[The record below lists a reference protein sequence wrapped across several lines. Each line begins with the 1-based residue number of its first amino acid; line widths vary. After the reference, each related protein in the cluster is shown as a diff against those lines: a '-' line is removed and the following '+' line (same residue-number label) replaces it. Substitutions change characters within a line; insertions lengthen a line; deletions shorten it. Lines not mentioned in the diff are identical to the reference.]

1 MFIYENSKLTWNRK
15 ESPDNFRLRIQF
27 CSNFFFFNECAITL
41 PCLDFSGGATFLER
55 GNAVGLTD
63 VPLSRW
69 PDWSLPSL
77 IFFFAVCSF
86 IDGSFFTFGRNG
98 ACIQWVRS
106 NWRFPKPWRCSGFCT
121 FRNIISWSIMLLSN
135 KIHKQYL
142 RHILT
147 IYAVPCFGV
156 GDDPPS
162 EELMLKASPIK
173 IASTTIKWNTR
184 SIRPICST
192 IRHIPRYWYRLSWKS

>member
-1 MFIYENSKLTWNRK
+1 MFIHDNFKLTSNRK
-15 ESPDNFRLRIQF
+15 ESPDNFRLRIEF
-27 CSNFFFFNECAITL
+27 CRTSLLLFNECAITL

-63 VPLSRW
+63 VPLSSW

-77 IFFFAVCSF
+77 IFFFAVCGF
-86 IDGSFFTFGRNG
+86 IDGSFFTFGRTG

-106 NWRFPKPWRCSGFCT
+106 NWRFPKPWRCSDFCT
-121 FRNIISWSIMLLSN
+121 FSNIISWSIMLLSINTWN

-156 GDDPPS
+156 RDDPPS

-173 IASTTIKWNTR
+173 IASTTIKWDTR
-184 SIRPICST
+184 SIRPICCT
-192 IRHIPRYWYRLSWKS
+192 IWDIPRY